1 MNANPRNDMEME
13 ESFEQGVAP
22 YAAQGAA
29 SGER

>member
-1 MNANPRNDMEME
+1 MPYKRGYTSNEG
-13 ESFEQGVAP
+13 EQGVAP

>member
-1 MNANPRNDMEME
+1 MHPDQGQANTEID
-13 ESFEQGVAP
+13 SEQGVAP